1 MKLKEGL
8 NFIKNNFTRLFNIWI
23 IFFLVPI
30 LVGTLITEAFIA
42 LAYAKVF
49 TFGESL
55 LYISFIVNLI
65 IGILVLSIITLGI
78 FILSHLL
85 INHRDFKNINYVKYI
100 KSNKKQIRQCSLL
113 LIVFLLSWIGSIM
126 VIDSFIKG
134 KMQILFLVVVA
145 IIFTYGIHIIL
156 SLISNKVFLKSGH
169 EIKEKKKKNFFSI
182 GMLFLVI
189 LNLFINFLF
198 FKFYAVPIINGAIL
212 ILFTIIFILNLSG
225 IIFEKNYDF

>member
-65 IGILVLSIITLGI
+65 IGILVLAIITLGI
-78 FILSHLL
+78 FILAHLL

-100 KSNKKQIRQCSLL
+100 KSNKKQIRQCVIL
-113 LIVFLLSWIGSIM
+113 LITFVLSWIAGIM
-126 VIDSFIKG
+126 VIDSFLKG
-134 KMQILFLVVVA
+134 KIQILFLVFLA
-145 IIFTYGIHIIL
+145 ILFTYGIHIIL
-156 SLISNKVFLKSGH
+156 SLISNKVFLKSGYD
-169 EIKEKKKKNFFSI
+169 IKNHYEKKIFSLGMFF
-182 GMLFLVI
+182 FLI
-189 LNLFINFLF
+189 LNLALNFLF
-198 FKFYAVPIINGAIL
+198 FKFYAVPIVNGVIL
-212 ILFTIIFILNLSG
+212 ILFTIVFTLNLSG
-225 IIFEKNYDF
+225 IIFEKISDF